1 MIETEGLT
9 GADTLLRVL
18 SHMGVDRI
26 FASPG
31 SEWSPVWEAFAKAK
45 AQSEGVPLVHKLPA
59 RGSRRRHGQRLRQIY
74 RETSR
79 RHDPHHRRRAARDHG
94 AARRAPRAGA
104 HGGVHRR
111 IAGVRRRSGAG
122 RRRAVAR
129 CFGRYRRACAARR
142 PLRQVELW
150 RQR

>member
-1 MIETEGLT
+1 MIETEGLS

-59 RGSRRRHGQRLRQIY
+59 RGNRRRHG
-74 RETSR
+74 
-79 RHDPHHRRRAARDHG
+79 
-94 AARRAPRAGA
+94 
-104 HGGVHRR
+104 
-111 IAGVRRRSGAG
+111 
-122 RRRAVAR
+122 
-129 CFGRYRRACAARR
+129 
-142 PLRQVELW
+142 
-150 RQR
+150 